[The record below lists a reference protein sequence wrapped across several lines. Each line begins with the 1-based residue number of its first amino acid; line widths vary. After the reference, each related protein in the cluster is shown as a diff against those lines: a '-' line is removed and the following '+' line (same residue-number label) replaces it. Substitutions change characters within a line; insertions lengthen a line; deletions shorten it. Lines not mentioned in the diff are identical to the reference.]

1 LACISTVLAARSEC
15 AGEDESYGVAVVAKA
30 LEAPFKQIICNYG
43 LLHPAVALH
52 EVDRLGPGYGFDVLT
67 GQYVDMMAAGV
78 QDCVSVIRGALEAA
92 ASAAAMIITTEV
104 LVFTPSRRQQ
114 HQMNP

>member
-1 LACISTVLAARSEC
+1 
-15 AGEDESYGVAVVAKA
+15 
-30 LEAPFKQIICNYG
+30 
-43 LLHPAVALH
+43 
-52 EVDRLGPGYGFDVLT
+52 
-67 GQYVDMMAAGV
+67 MMAAGV